1 MISASTKR
9 VPRPVR
15 GRRAAWVRAD
25 GGHTKSPGAQWI
37 DLLGASQSTVSFMRR
52 ALPPN
57 ARMRAP
63 MRKACVVCERRRY
76 DRKKYKSDKTSHR
89 RRNAFGACGRP

>member
-25 GGHTKSPGAQWI
+25 GGHTKGSGMER
-37 DLLGASQSTVSFMRR
+37 DLLALQSTVLFMRR
-52 ALPPN
+52 ALPPY

-63 MRKACVVCERRRY
+63 MRKACVWSVDSGGLGHMICR
-76 DRKKYKSDKTSHR
+76 S
-89 RRNAFGACGRP
+89 GR